1 VIVTKVFTLPARPSS
16 DEGHMSHENPTPRNF
31 DAAYFDRLCAAA
43 AASPRRRQHD
53 NLHADSAEPCQR
65 LFNAIG
71 EDSYIPPHRHLVD
84 PKTETLVAV
93 RGKCA
98 LLLFDDTGHVTAVQP
113 FGIGLDAVAVEL
125 RPEVWHTVIA
135 MTPQAVLFETKA
147 GPFDAARAKEL
158 AAWAPEEGGA
168 SASAYLRR
176 LRVAAVAGC

>member
-1 VIVTKVFTLPARPSS
+1 
-16 DEGHMSHENPTPRNF
+16 MSHESTKARSF

-53 NLHADSAEPCQR
+53 NLHSDTTEPCQR
-65 LFNAIG
+65 LFNAVG
-71 EDSYIPPHRHLVD
+71 EDSYIRPHRHLAD
-84 PKTETLVAV
+84 PKTETLLAV
-93 RGKCA
+93 RGECA

-125 RPEVWHTVIA
+125 PPGVWHTVIA

-147 GPFDAARAKEL
+147 GPFDPARAKEL

-176 LRVAAVAGC
+176 LRVAAAAGC